1 MSNFQSKYYFCSMS
15 KTERYYSFTKFL
27 RERFG
32 ARVQKLAI
40 DAGFTCPNR
49 DGSKSYGGCTYC
61 NNSAFNPSY
70 CTPEKSIAQQIEE
83 GIEFHKRR
91 YRRAVGYLAYFQA
104 FSNTYAPLSELKQI
118 YAQALQNE
126 QVLGIVIGTRP
137 DCVDDEKLDYLS
149 ELNKT
154 HFVSIEYGIESCYNQ
169 TLEKINRCHSFE
181 DTQLAIVKTAERGIH
196 VGGHIIFGL
205 PGETEAMMMQ
215 EAEILSQLPLNSIKF
230 HQLQIFKNTPM
241 AKMFKDNPSEFKLF
255 ELQQYISFIVSF
267 CEKLRPDIAIER
279 FSSEAPPSFLVNSP
293 WSNLRTDQI
302 LNLIKKEFVVRDT
315 YQGVSC

>member
-1 MSNFQSKYYFCSMS
+1 MS

-104 FSNTYAPLSELKQI
+104 FSNTYAPLNELKQK

-205 PGETEAMMMQ
+205 PGETEEMMMQ

-241 AKMFKDNPSEFKLF
+241 AQMFKDNPSEFKLF
-255 ELQQYISFIVSF
+255 ELQQYISFIVGF

-315 YQGVSC
+315 YQGVYFN